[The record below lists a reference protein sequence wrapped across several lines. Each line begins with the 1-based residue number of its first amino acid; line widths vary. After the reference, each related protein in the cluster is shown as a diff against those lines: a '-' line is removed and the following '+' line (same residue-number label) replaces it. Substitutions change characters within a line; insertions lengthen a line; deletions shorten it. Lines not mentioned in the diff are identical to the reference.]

1 MEVHQAQADALI
13 STAIDDQ
20 GVSDIRLAYLEGS
33 RLTARVRNVHVARY
47 EQVENNR
54 AWCIAFLVLELR
66 RGEFVE
72 FLWLHRVSEG
82 YIRDRPQCRIPIGNC
97 TRPRPDRRVSQ
108 RQFGRLGTNQETSE
122 DPRQEKG

>member
-13 STAIDDQ
+13 STAVDDQ
-20 GVSDIRLAYLEGS
+20 GVSNIRLAYLEGS

-54 AWCIAFLVLELR
+54 ARCIALLVLELR

-72 FLWLHRVSEG
+72 FLWLHLGER
-82 YIRDRPQCRIPIGNC
+82 RLH
-97 TRPRPDRRVSQ
+97 TRSTALSQ
-108 RQFGRLGTNQETSE
+108 SDWELYTSE
-122 DPRQEKG
+122 T